1 MSEFYT
7 DREKE
12 LLEVFSGA
20 MTRIMSDFYKKTL
33 DDNLK
38 LFIGQNVGE
47 LSEYDMR
54 RCIDMLIGRYRQI
67 WTETANMI
75 IHVQRIGH
83 EDNMSKIN
91 LGKVQKKDTAKLIDF
106 KDWKERN
113 K

>member
-20 MTRIMSDFYKKTL
+20 MTRVMSDFFKKTL
-33 DDNLK
+33 DENLK
-38 LFIGQNVGE
+38 LFIHQNVGE

-54 RCIDMLIGRYRQI
+54 RCIDMLIQRYKEI
-67 WTETANMI
+67 WVETANMI
-75 IHVQRIGH
+75 IHVQRIVP
-83 EDNMSKIN
+83 EANMATIN
-91 LGKVQKKDTAKLIDF
+91 LGKIQKKDTAKLIDF
-106 KDWKERN
+106 KDWKEKN